1 MTQILVTIDERDA
14 TAQSIRR
21 AIAMLKGVVSTSLFG
36 PEIRK
41 KAEQEQYVQHSL
53 ETAFDEVHR
62 ANRGETRLK
71 TADEF
76 LKELI
81 ADTAV

>member
-1 MTQILVTIDERDA
+1 MRQILVTIDERDA

-21 AIAMLKGVVSTSLFG
+21 AIAMLKGVVSTSMFG
-36 PEIRK
+36 PENRK
-41 KAEQEQYVQHSL
+41 KVQQEQYVQQSL
-53 ETAFDEVHR
+53 ETAFDEVRR
-62 ANRGETRLK
+62 ANRGETKLK

-76 LKELI
+76 LEELL